1 MTSSFALTQI
11 NLIDDGKKTPDAMLI
26 VERGVVVYA
35 GPATGAPPV
44 QGIPVIDGQGLTA
57 SPGLIDIQFNGGYGH
72 DFTRDPH
79 TIVEVARRL
88 PETGVV
94 AFLPTFVTSPIEAY
108 AGMLEA
114 TASAR
119 QAQAA
124 GQAGGARI
132 IGAHVE
138 GPFLSPEKKGAHR
151 EEWFC
156 DPTPEALAQLRP
168 IEAVGLLTLAPERN
182 GSEAAIR
189 WLCEQGVVV
198 SIGHSAAGLGEA
210 QAAIEAGATCA
221 THLYNAMKG
230 MGHRDPGLVGAL
242 LGMDGVFCGLIADGI
257 HVHPQVVKVAYRCLG
272 PGRLALVTD
281 AMAAMG
287 MPPGD
292 YVIGAQRVI
301 VDGVSAR
308 LEDGTLAGSILA
320 LDEAVRNMIA
330 FTGCSPEAALQM
342 ATATPARALG
352 RFGQMGHLRP
362 GCPADLILLDEK
374 LQVQA
379 TLIDGHPAYIRPGVD
394 IFSNH

>member
-1 MTSSFALTQI
+1 MTSSFALTHV

-35 GPATGAPPV
+35 GPAAGAPPV
-44 QGIPVIDGQGLTA
+44 QGIPVIDGHGLTA

-72 DFTRDPH
+72 DFTQDPH
-79 TIVEVARRL
+79 TILEVAQRL
-88 PETGVV
+88 PKTGVV
-94 AFLPTFVTSPIEAY
+94 AFQPTFITSPIEAY

-119 QAQAA
+119 HAQAT

-138 GPFLSPEKKGAHR
+138 GPFLSPAKKGAHR

-156 DPTPEALAQLRP
+156 DPTQEALAQLRP
-168 IEAVGLLTLAPERN
+168 IEAVSLLTLAPERN
-182 GSEAAIR
+182 GGVEAIR
-189 WLCEQGVVV
+189 WLRKQGVVV
-198 SIGHSAAGLGEA
+198 SIGHSAAGMREA

-221 THLYNAMKG
+221 THLYNAMTG
-230 MGHRDPGLVGAL
+230 MAHRDPGLVGSL
-242 LGMDGVFCGLIADGI
+242 LAMDGVFCGLIVDGI
-257 HVHPQVVKVAYRCLG
+257 HVHPQMVKVAYRCLG
-272 PGRLALVTD
+272 PGRVVLVTD

-292 YVIGAQRVI
+292 YVIGAQKVI

-308 LEDGTLAGSILA
+308 LEDGTLAGSILS

-330 FTGCSPEAALQM
+330 FTGCSPEEALQM
-342 ATATPARALG
+342 ATATPALALG
-352 RFGQMGHLRP
+352 RAGQMGHLRP
-362 GCPADLILLDEK
+362 GYPADLTLLDDR
-374 LQVQA
+374 LRVQA
-379 TLIDGHPAYIRPGVD
+379 TVINGYPAYIRPGVD
-394 IFSNH
+394 ISFS